1 MVTMKFGG
9 AVLRSPEGFRQMATI
24 LRKTNE
30 PVLVVVSAFASAT
43 RDLEFAARL
52 AAKGLPAEAHE
63 RLLQVID
70 DHRALMRSLLP
81 VPAIRDALDALVEG
95 VHAAASELLS
105 AIAVTRQLTPKTLD
119 KLLAFGEFLA
129 LHIARHVL
137 VSDDLDVV
145 GVDAGEVMITT
156 NDHGRAVPIPDAI
169 RTRVNTV
176 LKPALQE
183 HQIVLVQGFVGRGQD
198 GSTTTM
204 GRESSNLTAT
214 VLGSAL
220 GVREIVI
227 WTDVEGI
234 RSADPHLCDHTRL
247 RPELSWSEAR
257 IAANVGLKLLYP
269 TMIEP
274 AESHNIPIR
283 IACASRPNGESS
295 LIGRS
300 SKPCEPI
307 VITREGAEGATDVVT
322 VFADASPWLTAASQ
336 AVSELNEAD
345 PFFVSC
351 DRPSSG
357 YRFTTSFG
365 SAPRITRCFHDALVN
380 TPRL

>member
-183 HQIVLVQGFVGRGQD
+183 HQIVLVQGFIGRGQD

-204 GRESSNLTAT
+204 GR
-214 VLGSAL
+214 
-220 GVREIVI
+220 
-227 WTDVEGI
+227 
-234 RSADPHLCDHTRL
+234 
-247 RPELSWSEAR
+247 
-257 IAANVGLKLLYP
+257 
-269 TMIEP
+269 
-274 AESHNIPIR
+274 
-283 IACASRPNGESS
+283 
-295 LIGRS
+295 
-300 SKPCEPI
+300 
-307 VITREGAEGATDVVT
+307 
-322 VFADASPWLTAASQ
+322 
-336 AVSELNEAD
+336 
-345 PFFVSC
+345 
-351 DRPSSG
+351 
-357 YRFTTSFG
+357 
-365 SAPRITRCFHDALVN
+365 
-380 TPRL
+380 